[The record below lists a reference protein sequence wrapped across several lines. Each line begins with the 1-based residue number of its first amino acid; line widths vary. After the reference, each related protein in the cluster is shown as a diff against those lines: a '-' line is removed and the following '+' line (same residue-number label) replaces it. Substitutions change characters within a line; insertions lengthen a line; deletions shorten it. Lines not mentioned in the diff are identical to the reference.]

1 MDRERL
7 KESYERLRLLD
18 ERLTY
23 KVRPGRGRGVAP
35 MHRPSADQ
43 LEERLRDLAEYT
55 VELRAIVE
63 ELFVALGSGA
73 KGP

>member
-23 KVRPGRGRGVAP
+23 KVRPGHGRGIAP
-35 MHRPSADQ
+35 MLRPSADQ
-43 LEERLRDLAEYT
+43 LAERLGDLAEYT

-63 ELFVALGSGA
+63 ELFGALGAGA
-73 KGP
+73 KEP